1 MPIARPVIYTL
12 SGCKPGERCVIER
25 TVDGFNTRTE
35 DTGAANDW
43 LVRATRWEARIG
55 ANIMFT
61 ASHDE
66 AAANSSG
73 RRDALA
79 GWSAPFGGEFAWVT
93 PPVLNLYT
101 RIATEM
107 CAARG
112 ILRVT
117 GYESVPGFD
126 LPQMVTQPREL
137 IAGADESRSERV
149 AELT

>member
-1 MPIARPVIYTL
+1 
-12 SGCKPGERCVIER
+12 
-25 TVDGFNTRTE
+25 
-35 DTGAANDW
+35 
-43 LVRATRWEARIG
+43 
-55 ANIMFT
+55 MFT
-61 ASHDE
+61 ASREE
-66 AAANSSG
+66 AAANSSE

-79 GWSAPFGGEFAWVT
+79 AWSAPFGGDFAWVT

-137 IAGADESRSERV
+137 IARADEPRSERV